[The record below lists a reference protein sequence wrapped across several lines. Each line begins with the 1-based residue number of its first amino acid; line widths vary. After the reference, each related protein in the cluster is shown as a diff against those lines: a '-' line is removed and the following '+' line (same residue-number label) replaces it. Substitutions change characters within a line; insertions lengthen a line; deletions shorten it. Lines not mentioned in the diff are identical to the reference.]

1 MSKVIRQMR
10 AEKDELSSSTKKVQR
25 AVIFQGGG
33 ALGGYAAGVYTVL
46 YFWVKKNI
54 DKNNEHIF
62 DIVAG
67 TSAGAINA
75 SVIVS
80 HVVSDK
86 NKNTDRIKRW
96 EGSVKK
102 LLDFW
107 SYISSSPNFTKWK
120 PFFSYYW
127 PFFGNEK
134 DWVAAWNISGFGNGA
149 TGEAARRYYS
159 AKEYLY
165 SGASHVFSYPTKDSD
180 DRFFDNFWPA
190 TNEWYRYDNDEL
202 KQSIKKYVDFPI
214 RTNKKEND
222 PRLLVVAVDVE
233 EGEQV
238 TFDSHLPAVEFGYDE
253 KGKTNVD
260 IEYRQGIMAE
270 HVMASASVP
279 IHYDYA
285 LVPIKYDYNKS
296 ESELE
301 SETRSL
307 NNSTHR
313 RFWDGGILSNMPLR
327 EVIQAHRESK
337 EVPPAPL
344 KVLLL
349 ISGPLLRIIPLHLT
363 TMGLSTAKMTLF
375 IKIRHTMKK
384 RSPT

>member
-1 MSKVIRQMR
+1 
-10 AEKDELSSSTKKVQR
+10 
-25 AVIFQGGG
+25 
-33 ALGGYAAGVYTVL
+33 
-46 YFWVKKNI
+46 
-54 DKNNEHIF
+54 
-62 DIVAG
+62 
-67 TSAGAINA
+67 
-75 SVIVS
+75 
-80 HVVSDK
+80 
-86 NKNTDRIKRW
+86 
-96 EGSVKK
+96 
-102 LLDFW
+102 
-107 SYISSSPNFTKWK
+107 
-120 PFFSYYW
+120 
-127 PFFGNEK
+127 
-134 DWVAAWNISGFGNGA
+134 
-149 TGEAARRYYS
+149 
-159 AKEYLY
+159 
-165 SGASHVFSYPTKDSD
+165 
-180 DRFFDNFWPA
+180 
-190 TNEWYRYDNDEL
+190 
-202 KQSIKKYVDFPI
+202 
-214 RTNKKEND
+214 
-222 PRLLVVAVDVE
+222 
-233 EGEQV
+233 
-238 TFDSHLPAVEFGYDE
+238 VEFGYDE

-313 RFWDGGILSNMPLR
+313 RFWDGGILSNTPLR